1 MKSMLRILSLSALIL
16 VGLIAA
22 AYFALPSRQ
31 QTISFPASGIGD
43 NLPQHAAEDATAIA
57 APVLVAN
64 PASDRVTISW
74 QPVLGAASYEIWGR
88 QGEETWARLDDD
100 SLTSTSTSYTHTGLA
115 SGETY
120 LYTGRT
126 VPTSGAKSAWAQQ
139 VQATVTNIPTLTA
152 NGAIDQIDLNWTS
165 VTDAGG
171 YHLIMWKEGL
181 EDWIRIGDP
190 LTSTVTTYTH
200 SNLSDER
207 TYHYRVRAVVDSTEG
222 EWSDTV
228 SDVPTRPSAPTL
240 STTAGTGQVQVS
252 WSSISDADSYR
263 LVFWTDG
270 HDVWERIGDP
280 LSSTATSYT
289 HSGLIAGQPY
299 YYRASAVINGV
310 EGAWSEAVSDT
321 PGRPAS
327 PALSATAATGQI
339 GLSWTAVSDA
349 DTYQLIVWTEAQD
362 AWIRTG
368 DPLTSTTTS
377 YTHSG
382 ISSGRTHYY
391 RVRAAV
397 NGTTG
402 AWSNTISS
410 VPGTSYIPGLVAN
423 AGTGEVELTWNEVS
437 GADSY
442 HIIMWTTGQTE
453 WERIGGNIASDKTSH
468 THSGLTAGNTYYYRI
483 RAVIDGA
490 EGLWTEKV
498 SSVPLE

>member
-207 TYHYRVRAVVDSTEG
+207 TYHYRCLLYTS
-222 EWSDTV
+222 
-228 SDVPTRPSAPTL
+228 PSPRDGLL
-240 STTAGTGQVQVS
+240 SRMP
-252 WSSISDADSYR
+252 SSA
-263 LVFWTDG
+263 
-270 HDVWERIGDP
+270 
-280 LSSTATSYT
+280 
-289 HSGLIAGQPY
+289 
-299 YYRASAVINGV
+299 
-310 EGAWSEAVSDT
+310 
-321 PGRPAS
+321 
-327 PALSATAATGQI
+327 
-339 GLSWTAVSDA
+339 
-349 DTYQLIVWTEAQD
+349 
-362 AWIRTG
+362 
-368 DPLTSTTTS
+368 
-377 YTHSG
+377 
-382 ISSGRTHYY
+382 
-391 RVRAAV
+391 
-397 NGTTG
+397 
-402 AWSNTISS
+402 
-410 VPGTSYIPGLVAN
+410 
-423 AGTGEVELTWNEVS
+423 
-437 GADSY
+437 
-442 HIIMWTTGQTE
+442 
-453 WERIGGNIASDKTSH
+453 
-468 THSGLTAGNTYYYRI
+468 
-483 RAVIDGA
+483 
-490 EGLWTEKV
+490 
-498 SSVPLE
+498 

>member
-1 MKSMLRILSLSALIL
+1 MKSMIRILSLSALVL
-16 VGLIAA
+16 VALIAA

-31 QTISFPASGIGD
+31 QSITFPASGIG
-43 NLPQHAAEDATAIA
+43 NGFPQHAAEDATAIA

-64 PASDRVTISW
+64 PASDRITISW
-74 QPVLGAASYEIWGR
+74 QPVLGAASYEIFAR
-88 QGEETWARLDDD
+88 QGEDPWARVDDG
-100 SLTSTSTSYTHTGLA
+100 SLTSTSTSFTHSGLA

-120 LYTGRT
+120 LYTGRA
-126 VPTSGAKSAWAQQ
+126 VPTSGTKSAWAQQ
-139 VQATVTNIPTLTA
+139 VQATVSNIPTLTA
-152 NGAIDQIDLNWTS
+152 NGAIDQIDLSWTS
-165 VTDAGG
+165 VTDAGS

-181 EDWIRIGDP
+181 EDWVRIGDP

-222 EWSDTV
+222 EWSDSV

-280 LSSTATSYT
+280 LSSAATSFT

-410 VPGTSYIPGLVAN
+410 VPGTSYIPGLVAK
-423 AGTGEVELTWNEVS
+423 AGTAEVELTWNEVS
-437 GADSY
+437 GAGGY

-453 WERIGGNIASDKTSH
+453 WERIGGTLASDTTSY

-490 EGLWTEKV
+490 EGLWSEKV
-498 SSVPLE
+498 STVPLE